1 MTVKEYLGQAYRL
14 DQRIN
19 SKLEQVASLNELAT
33 KCTSTLT
40 GMPRNPNRGTSTM
53 ADAVGKIVDL
63 QAEINR
69 DIDRL
74 VDLKREMVTLI
85 KAVSNP
91 EYQTLL
97 ELRYLCFK
105 TWEQIAA
112 EMGYELRWLHRLH
125 GKALGEAEKLLHQK
139 QATKSHYKTPPLA

>member
-19 SKLEQVASLNELAT
+19 SKLEQLESLNGLAT

-40 GMPRNPNRGTSTM
+40 GMPKNPSRSTSMM
-53 ADAVGKIVDL
+53 ADAVAKIVDL
-63 QAEINR
+63 QAQINR
-69 DIDRL
+69 DIDLL
-74 VDLKREMVTLI
+74 VDLKCEMVRVI
-85 KAVSNP
+85 KNVEHS

-105 TWEQIAA
+105 TWEQIAVD
-112 EMGYELRWLHRLH
+112 MNYSIDNVYRIHR
-125 GKALGEAEKLLHQK
+125 KALCAVSLP
-139 QATKSHYKTPPLA
+139 KSIQ

>member
-1 MTVKEYLGQAYRL
+1 MTAKEYLSQAYRL

-19 SKLEQVASLNELAT
+19 SKLEQVSSLNELAT

-40 GMPRNPNRGTSTM
+40 GMPHSPNRGSSTM
-53 ADAVGKIVDL
+53 ADAVTKIIDL
-63 QAEINR
+63 QAEINS

-74 VDLKREMVTLI
+74 VDLKREIVTVI
-85 KAVSNP
+85 KSVDNT

-105 TWEQIAA
+105 TWEQIAVD
-112 EMGYELRWLHRLH
+112 MNYRVRNVHILHNE
-125 GKALGEAEKLLHQK
+125 ALEKVSVPE
-139 QATKSHYKTPPLA
+139 T

>member
-19 SKLEQVASLNELAT
+19 SKLDQVASLNDLANKVT
-33 KCTSTLT
+33 TTLT
-40 GMPRNPNRGTSTM
+40 GMPKGPNRATSTM
-53 ADAVGKIVDL
+53 ADAVTKIIDL

-74 VDLKREMVTLI
+74 VDLKSEIISAI
-85 KAVSNP
+85 KTVDNT

-97 ELRYLCFK
+97 EKRYLCFE
-105 TWEQIAA
+105 TWEQIAVD
-112 EMGYELRWLHRLH
+112 MDYSIQHIYRLRD
-125 GKALGEAEKLLHQK
+125 KALSKISIPA
-139 QATKSHYKTPPLA
+139 

>member
-1 MTVKEYLGQAYRL
+1 MTAKEYLAQAYRL

-40 GMPRNPNRGTSTM
+40 GMPHNPNCGTSTM
-53 ADAVGKIVDL
+53 ADAIAKIVDL
-63 QAEINR
+63 QAEINN

-74 VDLKREMVTLI
+74 VDLKRDMVRAI
-85 KAVSNP
+85 KAVDNT

-97 ELRYLCFK
+97 EKRYLCFMS
-105 TWEQIAA
+105 WEQIAVD
-112 EMGYELRWLHRLH
+112 MNYSLQHTFRLH
-125 GKALGEAEKLLHQK
+125 DNALKKITVSEG
-139 QATKSHYKTPPLA
+139 

>member
-19 SKLEQVASLNELAT
+19 SKLEQVASLNDLAT

-40 GMPRNPNRGTSTM
+40 GMPRNPGHSISCM
-53 ADAVGKIVDL
+53 SDAVSKIVDL

-69 DIDRL
+69 DIDAL
-74 VDLKREMVTLI
+74 VDLKRDIVALI
-85 KAVSNP
+85 KSVDNP
-91 EYQTLL
+91 EDQTLL

-105 TWEQIAA
+105 TWEQIAVD
-112 EMGYELRWLHRLH
+112 MSYNVRHVYRLH
-125 GKALGEAEKLLHQK
+125 DEAVN
-139 QATKSHYKTPPLA
+139 SLAIPETSQ

>member
-1 MTVKEYLGQAYRL
+1 MTTKEYLGQAYRL

-19 SKLEQVASLNELAT
+19 SKLEQIASLNDLAT
-33 KCTSTLT
+33 KCTGVLT

-53 ADAVGKIVDL
+53 ADAVAKIVDL

-74 VDLKREMVTLI
+74 VDLKREMVRLI
-85 KAVSNP
+85 KAVDNT

-105 TWEQIAA
+105 TWEQIAVD
-112 EMGYELRWLHRLH
+112 MGYNVRHVYRLH
-125 GKALGEAEKLLHQK
+125 DEAVENI
-139 QATKSHYKTPPLA
+139 AVPRTSH

>member
-19 SKLEQVASLNELAT
+19 SKLEQLESLNSLAT

-40 GMPRNPNRGTSTM
+40 GMPKNPSRSTSMM
-53 ADAVGKIVDL
+53 ADAVAKIVDL

-69 DIDRL
+69 DIDLL
-74 VDLKREMVTLI
+74 VDLKCEMVRVI
-85 KAVSNP
+85 KNVEHS

-105 TWEQIAA
+105 TWEQIAVD
-112 EMGYELRWLHRLH
+112 MNYSIDNVYRIHR
-125 GKALGEAEKLLHQK
+125 KALCAVSLP
-139 QATKSHYKTPPLA
+139 KSIQ

>member
-1 MTVKEYLGQAYRL
+1 MTAKEYLSQAYRL

-40 GMPRNPNRGTSTM
+40 GMPRNPNHGTSTM
-53 ADAVGKIVDL
+53 ADAVAKIVDL
-63 QAEINR
+63 QAEINC
-69 DIDRL
+69 DIDHL
-74 VDLKREMVTLI
+74 VDLKRDMVRAI
-85 KAVSNP
+85 KAVDNT

-105 TWEQIAA
+105 TWEQIAVD
-112 EMGYELRWLHRLH
+112 MGYNVRHIYRLH
-125 GKALGEAEKLLHQK
+125 DEAVNILMFPQT
-139 QATKSHYKTPPLA
+139 QQ

>member
-1 MTVKEYLGQAYRL
+1 MTTKEYLGQAYRL

-33 KCTSTLT
+33 KCTLSLT

-69 DIDRL
+69 DIDSL
-74 VDLKREMVTLI
+74 VDLKRDMVRAI
-85 KAVSNP
+85 KAMDNT

-105 TWEQIAA
+105 TWEQIAVD
-112 EMGYELRWLHRLH
+112 MGYSVRHVYRLH
-125 GKALGEAEKLLHQK
+125 DEALLCFYVPQTS
-139 QATKSHYKTPPLA
+139 Q

>member
-1 MTVKEYLGQAYRL
+1 MTAKEYLSQAYRL
-14 DQRIN
+14 DQRIDA
-19 SKLEQVASLNELAT
+19 KIAQVASLNELAT

-53 ADAVGKIVDL
+53 ADAVAKIVDL

-74 VDLKREMVTLI
+74 VDLKREIVAVI
-85 KAVSNP
+85 KSVEDT

-97 ELRYLCFK
+97 EKRYLCFQ
-105 TWEQIAA
+105 TWEQIAVD
-112 EMGYELRWLHRLH
+112 MHYS
-125 GKALGEAEKLLHQK
+125 GKWILKMHDRALDVVEGIL
-139 QATKSHYKTPPLA
+139 KSKSVP